1 MRQII
6 ALEYAKLKKFQTLKI
21 LFAVYM
27 VVVPAWMY
35 FMNYFFRMNPDL
47 KNIFT
52 RENPF
57 DFPHIWNFITYSASF
72 FNILLAVSVV
82 IITTND
88 IQYKTMRQNIIE
100 GLTKH
105 QVILG
110 KFVFVIFLSLIATLY
125 TFLCGLVIGLLESEN
140 MNIYQNIHLNVLYFI
155 QTIGYFSF
163 AFLFAI
169 VVKRPA
175 VAIVTFI
182 VYFPVETIVGNIIS
196 SKMYRFFPLKV
207 YADLTPRPF
216 FKAVLNSGNRAE
228 KANML
233 ILTLGEQLTL
243 ASGYIFLCFAFTYV
257 LLRRRDL

>member
-1 MRQII
+1 MKQII

-35 FMNYFFRMNPDL
+35 FMNFFFQMNPDL

-52 RENPF
+52 KENPF

-110 KFVFVIFLSLIATLY
+110 KFVFVIFLGTVATLY
-125 TFLCGLVIGLLESEN
+125 TFLCGLVIGLIESSN
-140 MNIYQNIHLNVLYFI
+140 TDVYQHIHLNILYFI

-175 VAIVTFI
+175 IAIVTFI
-182 VYFPVETIVGNIIS
+182 LYFPVETIIGNIIS
-196 SKMYRFFPLKV
+196 PKMYRFFPLKV
-207 YADLTPRPF
+207 YADLTPIPF
-216 FKAVLNSGNRAE
+216 FKAVLNSGSRVE
-228 KANML
+228 KTNIL
-233 ILTLGEQLTL
+233 ILSLSEQLML
-243 ASGYIFLCFAFTYV
+243 ASGYIILCFAFTYV

>member
-1 MRQII
+1 MRNII
-6 ALEYAKLKKFQTLKI
+6 ALEYAKLRKFQTLKI

-35 FMNYFFRMNPDL
+35 FMNFFFKMNPDL
-47 KNIFT
+47 KAIFT
-52 RENPF
+52 QDNPF

-72 FNILLAVSVV
+72 FNILLAVLVV
-82 IITTND
+82 IVTTND

-110 KFVFVIFLSLIATLY
+110 KFVFVIFLSAIATIY
-125 TFLCGLVIGLLESEN
+125 TFLCGLVIGLIESSN
-140 MNIYQNIHLNVLYFI
+140 MDIYQNVHLNALYFI

-182 VYFPVETIVGNIIS
+182 LYFPVETIVGNIIS
-196 SKMYRFFPLKV
+196 SKMYQFFPLKV
-207 YADLTPRPF
+207 YADLTPVPF
-216 FKAVLNSGNRAE
+216 FKAILHSGSKGGNVFLLSLN
-228 KANML
+228 
-233 ILTLGEQLTL
+233 EQLLL
-243 ASGYIFLCFAFTYV
+243 AGFYIVLCFVGTYFI
-257 LLRRRDL
+257 LRRRDL

>member
-1 MRQII
+1 MRTII
-6 ALEYAKLKKFQTLKI
+6 ALEYAKLRKFQTLKI

-35 FMNYFFRMNPDL
+35 FMNFFFKMNPDL
-47 KNIFT
+47 KAVFT
-52 RENPF
+52 QDNPF

-72 FNILLAVSVV
+72 FNILLAVLVV
-82 IITTND
+82 IVTTND

-110 KFVFVIFLSLIATLY
+110 KFVFVIFLSAIATIY
-125 TFLCGLVIGLLESEN
+125 TFLCGLVIGLIESSN
-140 MNIYQNIHLNVLYFI
+140 MDVYQNIHLNVLYFI

-169 VVKRPA
+169 LVKRPA

-182 VYFPVETIVGNIIS
+182 LYFPVETIVGNIIS
-196 SKMYRFFPLKV
+196 SKMYKFFPLKV
-207 YADLTPRPF
+207 YADLTPVPF
-216 FKAVLNSGNRAE
+216 FKAILNSGTRGEHVFLLSLN
-228 KANML
+228 
-233 ILTLGEQLTL
+233 EQLLL
-243 ASGYIFLCFAFTYV
+243 AFGYMILCFAFTYF
-257 LLRRRDL
+257 LLRKRDL

>member
-1 MRQII
+1 MRNII
-6 ALEYAKLKKFQTLKI
+6 ALEYAKLRKFQTLKI

-27 VVVPAWMY
+27 VVVPSWMY
-35 FMNYFFRMNPDL
+35 FMNFFFKMNPDL
-47 KNIFT
+47 KAVFT
-52 RENPF
+52 QDNPF

-72 FNILLAVSVV
+72 FNILLAVLVV

-110 KFVFVIFLSLIATLY
+110 KFVFVIFLSAAATIY
-125 TFLCGLVIGLLESEN
+125 TFLCGLVIGLIESSN
-140 MNIYQNIHLNVLYFI
+140 MDVYQNIHLNVLYFI

-169 VVKRPA
+169 LVKKPA

-182 VYFPVETIVGNIIS
+182 LYFPVETIIGNIIS
-196 SKMYRFFPLKV
+196 TKMYKFFPLKV
-207 YADLTPRPF
+207 YADLTPVPF
-216 FKAVLNSGNRAE
+216 FKAILNSGTRGESVFLLSLN
-228 KANML
+228 
-233 ILTLGEQLTL
+233 EQLLL
-243 ASGYIFLCFAFTYV
+243 AFGYMILCFAFTYF